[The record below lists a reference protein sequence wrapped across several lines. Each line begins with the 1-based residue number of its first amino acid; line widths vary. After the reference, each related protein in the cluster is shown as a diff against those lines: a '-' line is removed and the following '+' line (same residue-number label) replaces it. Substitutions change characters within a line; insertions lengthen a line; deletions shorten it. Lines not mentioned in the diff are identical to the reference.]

1 MGEHKPETKRQY
13 SKRLKKILG
22 YSPRNTDLYRMAFR
36 HLSASQ
42 PLQPRQIQ
50 KDSNER
56 LEYLGDAVLDLV
68 VAELVFQK
76 FPFRGEGH
84 LTEVRSKIVSRRQ
97 LGILAEKMGLIEMI
111 ETDGNLLNNRHI
123 QQSVGG
129 NALEALI
136 GAVYLDRGYKFSRKF
151 IIKKVIKPYID
162 LDDIENLDKNFKS
175 IINQWAQK
183 YKKNLEFS
191 ILSDKENSRRFTI
204 ACLINGE
211 EMGRA
216 SHFSKKNAEKLAA
229 ARACRKLGLLGD
241 TPTVEGQ
248 P

>member
-1 MGEHKPETKRQY
+1 MGEHKPESKRTY

-22 YSPRNTDLYRMAFR
+22 YRPGNVELYRMAFR

-42 PLQPRQIQ
+42 PLQPRQEQ
-50 KDSNER
+50 KNSNER

-111 ETDGNLLNNRHI
+111 ETDGNFPNNRHI
-123 QQSVGG
+123 LQTLGG

-136 GAVYLDRGYKFSRKF
+136 GAVYLDRGYKFSRRY
-151 IIKKVIKPYID
+151 ILKKVIAPYID

-183 YKKNLEFS
+183 LKKNLEFVVV
-191 ILSDKENSRRFTI
+191 SDKENTRRFTI
-204 ACLINGE
+204 ACVVDGE

-229 ARACRKLGLLGD
+229 ARACRKLDLLGENQ
-241 TPTVEGQ
+241 V
-248 P
+248 